1 MAKLYSYQL
10 LNMLT
15 GKLFIFWERHFY
27 QSFSLMTWIS
37 GLLED
42 ENIFP
47 SKIGVPFPPTFRDT
61 AFKIIKRLFR
71 IYAHIYIRHLQV
83 EVSQIYYSLR

>member
-1 MAKLYSYQL
+1 
-10 LNMLT
+10 
-15 GKLFIFWERHFY
+15 
-27 QSFSLMTWIS
+27 MTWIS

-83 EVSQIYYSLR
+83 EVSQI